1 MKIRKNDNVI
11 VVAGKD
17 KGKTGTVRYAYP
29 HKKRLVVEG
38 INMMKRHTK
47 PRTATDPGGVIHRE
61 ASIEI
66 SNVRLVCSKCNKP
79 TSVGY
84 RPLKKGGKVRFC
96 KHCDEVI
103 D

>member
-11 VVAGKD
+11 VITGKD
-17 KGKTGTVRYAYP
+17 KGKTGSVRYAYP
-29 HKKRLVVEG
+29 RKERLVVEG

-61 ASIEI
+61 APIKV
-66 SNVRLVCSKCNKP
+66 SNVRLVCSKCNEP

-84 RPLKKGGKVRFC
+84 RSLEKGGKVRFC
-96 KHCDEVI
+96 KQCKEVI